1 RLGLDAL
8 LAAALGVVLLFSVSS
23 IHSILQNR
31 FHAQAVP
38 GSSPP
43 ANFALTTPAAAVLV
57 GAAGATLARLAVL
70 ALAAYPVSRIR
81 RRWAV
86 LVLGLLVVAAMTP
99 GQVHTP
105 GEFALEGAAS
115 LVTMAAL
122 VAYCL
127 WVARDNYL
135 AYVLAV
141 WGWVLLREAVGL
153 LSQPAWELQRQGW
166 LVVAALAVTVAWA
179 VWPATSAAPPTAPPS
194 TTPPTPQPRPRG

>member
-1 RLGLDAL
+1 TAISLQTFEMQAAVSVLIVLIGSFLAVTCGTALLMGIAPDGMAVLRAENRRRLGLDAL

-57 GAAGATLARLAVL
+57 GAPGATLARLAVL
-70 ALAAYPVSRIR
+70 ALAAYAVSRIR

-153 LSQPAWELQRQGW
+153 
-166 LVVAALAVTVAWA
+166 
-179 VWPATSAAPPTAPPS
+179 
-194 TTPPTPQPRPRG
+194 